1 MADAAILILAAGASR
16 RMRGADKLTME
27 VDGEPLLARQVR
39 LALATRRPVSVAL
52 PAGPHPRRALVEGA
66 QVIDVPEA
74 ALGMGHS
81 IAAGV
86 RALRDAPAILL
97 LLADLPE
104 IETADLLAMLAA
116 PRAPGEVLR
125 GATATGEAGH
135 PILFPPS
142 AYSGLMALSGDDGG
156 RAVIGDHPVRLI
168 RLAGNRA
175 RLDLDTPESWA
186 EWRAGRSSAERSRR
200 D

>member
-1 MADAAILILAAGASR
+1 MADAAVLILAAGASR
-16 RMRGADKLTME
+16 RMRGADKLLEE

-39 LALATRRPVSVAL
+39 IALATGRPVSVAL
-52 PAGPHPRRALVEGA
+52 PAGPHPRRALAAGA
-66 QVIDVPEA
+66 QVIEVPDA

-97 LLADLPE
+97 LLGDLPE
-104 IETADLLAMLAA
+104 IETADLLKLLTA

-125 GATATGEAGH
+125 GATQNGEAGH
-135 PILFPPS
+135 PILVPPA
-142 AYSGLMALSGDDGG
+142 AYSGLMTLSGDDGG
-156 RAVIGDHPVRLI
+156 RAVINAYPARMIELS
-168 RLAGNRA
+168 GNRA

-186 EWRAGRSSAERSRR
+186 RWRAERSAR
-200 D
+200 